1 MENPMQKMFSG
12 HKYSKDDIESNF
24 INIDADISLEE
35 LEEFYKKVR
44 DTQIHGLHEL
54 ALKHHRESTKNI
66 AEVLRILNESDNKE
80 VVDAVNKILSS
91 FKKELIESLNVNNNM
106 QNYKFVE
113 TDSIAGESKLNE
125 ETKRMEFLPDEDSIA
140 ELAIALFY
148 TSKD

>member
-106 QNYKFVE
+106 QKHQIKRLDALERVVYILGCSVFILLLPNFVMIVRYII
-113 TDSIAGESKLNE
+113 SLISFHL
-125 ETKRMEFLPDEDSIA
+125 
-140 ELAIALFY
+140 
-148 TSKD
+148 

>member
-80 VVDAVNKILSS
+80 VVDAVNKILTS
-91 FKKELIESLNVNNNM
+91 FKKNLIESLNVNNNM
-106 QNYKFVE
+106 QKHQIKRLDMMEKTIFILSLVVFISLIPNIIIILKYIFSLI
-113 TDSIAGESKLNE
+113 SIYL
-125 ETKRMEFLPDEDSIA
+125 
-140 ELAIALFY
+140 
-148 TSKD
+148 